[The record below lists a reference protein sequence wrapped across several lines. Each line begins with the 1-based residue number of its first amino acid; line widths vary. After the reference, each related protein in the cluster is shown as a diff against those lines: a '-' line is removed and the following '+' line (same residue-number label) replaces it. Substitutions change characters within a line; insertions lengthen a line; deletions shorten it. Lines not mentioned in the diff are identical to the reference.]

1 MMGSN
6 PSRFSSCG
14 ENCPVEQV
22 SWDDIQQYIQKLNQ
36 RTGQRYRLPSEAEW
50 EYAARA
56 GSTGKWSYGSDA
68 SQLADY
74 AWYSANSAS
83 SKSLTHGVG
92 QKKPNLFGLYDI
104 HGNVWEWTQD
114 YYHDSYSGAPT
125 DGNAWE
131 SGGDQKVRVL
141 RGGSWGSFP
150 AGLRSANRGR
160 GTPDDRNDGY
170 GFRLARTL
178 FTP

>member
-1 MMGSN
+1 
-6 PSRFSSCG
+6 
-14 ENCPVEQV
+14 
-22 SWDDIQQYIQKLNQ
+22 
-36 RTGQRYRLPSEAEW
+36 
-50 EYAARA
+50 
-56 GSTGKWSYGSDA
+56 
-68 SQLADY
+68 LADY